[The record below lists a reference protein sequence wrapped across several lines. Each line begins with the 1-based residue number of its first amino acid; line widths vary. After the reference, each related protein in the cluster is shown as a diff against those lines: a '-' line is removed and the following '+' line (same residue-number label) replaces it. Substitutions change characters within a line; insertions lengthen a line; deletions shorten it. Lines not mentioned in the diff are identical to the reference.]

1 MSQLGERLRHKRES
15 QGISLAVAAA
25 ETRIRLQSLQALEEG
40 QYERLPNDV
49 VAKGFIRNY
58 AQFLGLPPDE
68 LLDQYR
74 LERGATTQIQ
84 IVPATTMSRERSFVL
99 PSFFAVFFITA
110 AIIALAYLGLNALGQ
125 VRDDTVAQLAPPT
138 ATAAPPTPTQLGGS
152 ESRPAEQPDQ
162 TDAAGTNGAN
172 GKPNDIQVLIPEL
185 EITPTATAGVPIT
198 KTDTITAPIVL
209 NLAVQGVPGEGSWL
223 QVQTDGAVVYE
234 GILYSG
240 QEQTFYAQRDVAVSA
255 GNPTAVLVT
264 VNGSPPQ
271 YLGQVPDIPVF
282 WTWPPQ

>member
-1 MSQLGERLRHKRES
+1 MSQLGERLRHERES

-58 AQFLGLPPDE
+58 AQFLGLSPDE

-74 LERGATTQIQ
+74 LERGATIQIQ
-84 IVPATTMSRERSFVL
+84 IVPAAPLSRERSFVL

-110 AIIALAYLGLNALGQ
+110 AIIALAYLGLNAMGQ

-152 ESRPAEQPDQ
+152 DANQAEPTEQ
-162 TDAAGTNGAN
+162 TGAGGVVTTDT
-172 GKPNDIQVLIPEL
+172 PEPEIQVLIPEL
-185 EITPTATAGVPIT
+185 EITPTASVPIT
-198 KTDTITAPIVL
+198 RTDTVTAPIVL

-223 QVQTDGAVVYE
+223 QVQADGSVIYE

-240 QEQTFYAQRDVAVSA
+240 QEQTFYAQQDVAISA

-264 VNGSPPQ
+264 VNGSSPQ

>member
-1 MSQLGERLRHKRES
+1 MSQLGERLRHERES
-15 QGISLAVAAA
+15 QGISLTVAAA
-25 ETRIRLQSLQALEEG
+25 ETRIRLQALQALEEG
-40 QYERLPNDV
+40 QYDRLPNEV

-58 AQFLGLPPDE
+58 AQFLGLSPDE

-152 ESRPAEQPDQ
+152 ESSPADQPNQ
-162 TDAAGTNGAN
+162 TGAAGTVATDT
-172 GKPNDIQVLIPEL
+172 PEPEIQVLIPEL
-185 EITPTATAGVPIT
+185 EITPTARVPIT
-198 KTDTITAPIVL
+198 RTDTVTAPIVL
-209 NLAVQGVPGEGSWL
+209 NLAVQGVLGEGSWL
-223 QVQTDGAVVYE
+223 QVQADGSVVYE

-240 QEQTFYAQRDVAVSA
+240 QEQTFYAQQGVAISA

>member
-1 MSQLGERLRHKRES
+1 MSQLGERLRRERES
-15 QGISLAVAAA
+15 QNISLAAAAA

-58 AQFLGLPPDE
+58 AQFLGLSPDE

-74 LERGATTQIQ
+74 LERGATTPIQ

-152 ESRPAEQPDQ
+152 ESSLAEQPDQ
-162 TDAAGTNGAN
+162 MGAAGTNAPN
-172 GKPNDIQVLIPEL
+172 DKPNTIQVLIPEL
-185 EITPTATAGVPIT
+185 EITPTAPAPIT
-198 KTDTITAPIVL
+198 RTSAVTAPIVL
-209 NLAVQGVPGEGSWL
+209 NLVVQGVPGEGSWL
-223 QVQTDGAVVYE
+223 QVQADGTVVYE
-234 GILYSG
+234 GILYTG
-240 QEQTFYAQRDVAVSA
+240 QEQTFYAQQGVAISA
-255 GNPTAVLVT
+255 GNPTAVLVA

-271 YLGQVPDIPVF
+271 YLGQIPDVPVF